1 MRDRAQSESFGRTAE
16 TVAAWWLRLH
26 GWRIIDQRLRI
37 PQGEIDLV
45 AARGKTL
52 AFVEV
57 KARKRGEDLANATD
71 RYRLRRVIAAAQ
83 ALSGRYIGQFSDM
96 RIDLILVAP
105 WRIPVHLPD
114 VVRP

>member
-1 MRDRAQSESFGRTAE
+1 MRDRAQSETFGRKAE
-16 TVAAWWLRLH
+16 TIAAWWLRLH

-37 PQGEIDLV
+37 PQGEIDLI

-57 KARKRGEDLANATD
+57 KARKRGEDLASATD
-71 RYRLRRVIAAAQ
+71 RYRMRRVIATAQ
-83 ALSGRYIGQFSDM
+83 ALSHSYADTFNEM
-96 RIDLILVAP
+96 RIDLILIAP
-105 WRIPVHLPD
+105 WRLPVHLPD